1 MCCSSNFIVPLMSTI
16 TWCKL
21 SIFAFDA
28 LKTNEYDQEER
39 FRSVLLIFFW
49 RRKKKK
55 SQVRESEIC
64 TKKREIVAFSNFYTV
79 RLYSVNTCICCHVVG
94 NINSSVVCNFVSN
107 QDLYIKILP
116 YYLFHYKKKK
126 CPKQFSDLYLINWN
140 LEVMLPFR
148 KIAWFLFFFFLWV
161 F

>member
-1 MCCSSNFIVPLMSTI
+1 MPWRQMSMI
-16 TWCKL
+16 KKRDSEVFYL
-21 SIFAFDA
+21 FSFGGG
-28 LKTNEYDQEER
+28 
-39 FRSVLLIFFW
+39 
-49 RRKKKK
+49 KKKK

-126 CPKQFSDLYLINWN
+126 KKSKTIQWSVSDKLKLGSNAS
-140 LEVMLPFR
+140 F
-148 KIAWFLFFFFLWV
+148 
-161 F
+161 